1 MSEYVAKRNAKKTF
15 HTGVYFLLFAL
26 QFLLVKD
33 VFAQT
38 ESKIYYNDDW
48 QRIASKE
55 GASYYRLLQY
65 NINSV
70 LVVPVKDYYI
80 TGEVLGE
87 GFPLEFD
94 DDGDIKSWKGKYKAY
109 FKSGKQQYEYNY
121 NDSGELDGQFLSW
134 YENGVLS
141 SEINYKSNTLDGI
154 YKDYHPNGKLKTEG
168 IFESGMIKG
177 NWYKECDEFGD
188 CKRVIYDNLT
198 TKHNP
203 LGWKLVGSNFASYKI
218 DEELGL
224 ICDLTSVEAQS
235 ELIYMPINQQ
245 TNFTLETS
253 FYMTELKEEMGYGLV
268 WGYKDM
274 DNFQYFYIS
283 TIGEF
288 SIGSVY
294 EGLRLKG
301 KDWEKSTFINSTNKT
316 VNSLK
321 ISKYGDKIYY
331 SINGEIVFSE
341 TFNSFKGNY
350 LGFSVRATPS
360 GKIGIGGFKI
370 TEDIAAGETAKNDG
384 IKSTGTC
391 FLIDSTGY
399 ALTNYHVIEE
409 AKEISVDLLIDNNKV
424 TYPAE
429 LVVVDKANDLAL
441 MKIKGDIF
449 PLKTRLQFN
458 FLTDITD
465 VGTEVFT
472 LGYPQPFGLMGE
484 EVKFTDG
491 KVSSKT
497 GFNNDIRTYQIT
509 VPIQLGNSG
518 GPLFDFD
525 GNLLGVIVSKI
536 TSGDNVSYA
545 LKSNLVKNLIDVAPQ
560 KIVLPNDVSLANKSL
575 TQKIKTYSNYVGLV
589 KVK

>member
-1 MSEYVAKRNAKKTF
+1 MSDYKVRYDAKETF
-15 HTGVYFLLFAL
+15 HTGVYFLLFAF
-26 QFLLVKD
+26 QFLFVKD

-48 QRIASKE
+48 ERIASKE

-94 DDGDIKSWKGKYKAY
+94 DDGNIKSWKGKYKAY
-109 FKSGKQQYEYNY
+109 YKSGKQQYEYTY
-121 NDSGELDGQFLSW
+121 NDSGELDGQSYSW

-141 SEINYKSNTLDGI
+141 SEVNYKSNTLDGI

-168 IFESGMIKG
+168 IFESGIIKG
-177 NWYKECDEFGD
+177 NWYKECDEFGE

-198 TKHNP
+198 SKNNP
-203 LGWKLVGSNFASYKI
+203 LGWKLVGSDFASYKI
-218 DEELGL
+218 DEKAGL
-224 ICDLTSVEAQS
+224 ICELKTLEVQS
-235 ELIYMPINQQ
+235 ELIYLPINQKS
-245 TNFTLETS
+245 NFSLETG
-253 FYMTELKEEMGYGLV
+253 FFMVELKEEMGYGLV

-288 SIGSVY
+288 NIGSVY
-294 EGLRLKG
+294 EGLHLKIQ
-301 KDWEKSTFINSTNKT
+301 DWKKSASINSRNGTLNT
-316 VNSLK
+316 LK
-321 ISKYGDKIYY
+321 ISKYGDKLYY
-331 SINGEIVFSE
+331 SINGEIVASE
-341 TFNSFKGNY
+341 TFNNFKGNY
-350 LGFSVRATPS
+350 LGFNVRATPS

-370 TEDIAAGETAKNDG
+370 TEDISAEESPKAAD

-399 ALTNYHVIEE
+399 ALTNYHVVEE
-409 AKEISVDLLIDNNKV
+409 AREISVDLLINNNKE
-424 TYPAE
+424 TYPAAV
-429 LVVVDKANDLAL
+429 VVVDKTNDLVL
-441 MKIKGDIF
+441 IKISGEIF
-449 PLKTRLQFN
+449 PLKARLNYN
-458 FLTDITD
+458 FLTEVTD

-509 VPIQLGNSG
+509 VPVQPGNSG

-545 LKSNLVKNLIDVAPQ
+545 LKSNLIKNLIDVAPQ
-560 KIVLPNDVSLANKSL
+560 KIVLPNDISFAPKSL
-575 TQKIKTYSNYVGLV
+575 TEKIKTYSNYVGLI